1 LAINIR
7 EIKLLSEQ
15 RFDDEANKVYKVPV
29 DRLPKRQMLETATDE
44 TVEVID
50 FQHEKT
56 VEAVKQFVEH
66 HKKKQVPRLKE
77 LKRYVDGDNNIK
89 YRPSKAKNR
98 ADNRIANPFARFII
112 DFKKGVLLSNPL
124 KYTGDKKIIELVEE
138 TTKRMNDNMHN
149 NLMAED
155 TFAYGRAFELIG
167 RETNGKEYY
176 VKLPAE
182 ETFVVYDTSH
192 KQNSVAGVHYYG
204 VEFLGET
211 TQHIDVYANDGFTY
225 RFKKTEEDDDFA
237 LIETG
242 PEPNYFNAVQ
252 VNEWMNNEDRISDIE
267 LILDKIDAYDLS
279 QSELANFMQD
289 MSEALLV
296 LEGNPDTFRKKDG
309 SIDTEGMDYTVKNRI
324 LVMGDRKMYYDEE
337 SGEKIGEGAAP
348 KAYYLKK
355 EYDTQGVEAYND
367 RTVAD
372 MLRFTNLI
380 DFTDEN
386 MGGNQSGIGFR
397 FKGWGSD
404 NDRMNKER
412 MITKAIMRRLR
423 LLAHSWNIKENINE
437 DRGLMD
443 SIKSILNPSE
453 AKAEQEEQLYQ
464 LVNDIQIKFTP
475 NVPQSDEEIMKVIT
489 GMDTVVSDQT
499 IFEMASRL
507 TGISPEEE
515 QKRIKKQ
522 DKDAQRVSG
531 TPEAFNHTHE
541 ESEEGDS

>member
-1 LAINIR
+1 MATNIR
-7 EIKLLSEQ
+7 EIKLLSER
-15 RFDDEANKVYKVPV
+15 RFDDEANKVYKVPL
-29 DRLPKRQMLETATDE
+29 DMLPKRQMLETATNE
-44 TVEVID
+44 AIEVID
-50 FQHEKT
+50 FEDDQTFE
-56 VEAVKQFVEH
+56 VIEQFVKH
-66 HKKKQVPRLKE
+66 HQKKQVPRLKE
-77 LKRYVDGDNNIK
+77 LKRYLDGDNNIK
-89 YRPSKAKNR
+89 YRPAKAQNR
-98 ADNRIANPFARFII
+98 ADNRIANPFARFIV
-112 DFKKGVLLSNPL
+112 DFKKGVLLSNPV
-124 KYTGDKKIIELVEE
+124 KYTGDKKIIELVDEV
-138 TTKRMNDNMHN
+138 TKRMNDNMHN

-155 TFAYGRAFELIG
+155 TFTYGRAYELIG
-167 RETNGKEYY
+167 READGKEYY
-176 VKLPAE
+176 VKLPTE
-182 ETFVVYDTSH
+182 ETFVVYDTTH
-192 KQNSVAGVHYYG
+192 KQNSVAGVHHYA

-211 TQHIDVYANDGFTY
+211 IQHIDVYANDGFTY
-225 RFKKTEEDDDFA
+225 RFQKKEDAEEYA
-237 LIETG
+237 LTETG

-296 LEGNPDTFRKKDG
+296 LEGNPDTFRKADG

-324 LVMGDRKMYYDEE
+324 LVMGDKKIYYDEE
-337 SGEKIGEGAAP
+337 TGDKIGEGSAP

-423 LLAHSWNIKENINE
+423 LLAHSWNIKENINT
-437 DRGLMD
+437 DLGLMD
-443 SIKSILNPSE
+443 AIKSILMPSDS
-453 AKAEQEEQLYQ
+453 KAEQEDQLYQ

-507 TGISPEEE
+507 TGVGADDES
-515 QKRIKKQ
+515 KRIKKQ
-522 DKDAQRVSG
+522 AKESQHMTGV
-531 TPEAFNHTHE
+531 PEAFNQTHE
-541 ESEEGDS
+541 DTEEEDN